1 MRREVTLEE
10 ISDGKLYGSNDM
22 VKADCGDCQG
32 CWSCCQGMGESILLD
47 PLDIHRLSIHLHRSL
62 EELLT
67 DCIELQVVDGNILP
81 NLKMAGPQE
90 RCVFLNAQGRCSIHA
105 VRPGIC
111 RLFPLGRFYEN
122 GGFQYFL
129 QIHECRKENR
139 TKVKVRKWI
148 DTPNVKQYEKFVA
161 DWHYFLKDVE
171 ALLEG
176 AQDDQMAKSLNLYVL
191 KLFYGKP
198 YQESEDFYE
207 QFYERLK
214 EARKLVKEIS

>member
-22 VKADCGDCQG
+22 VKADCGDCRG

-47 PLDIHRLSIHLHRSL
+47 PLDIHRLSIYLHRSL

-122 GGFQYFL
+122 GSFRYFL

>member
-1 MRREVTLEE
+1 M
-10 ISDGKLYGSNDM
+10 
-22 VKADCGDCQG
+22 
-32 CWSCCQGMGESILLD
+32 
-47 PLDIHRLSIHLHRSL
+47 
-62 EELLT
+62 
-67 DCIELQVVDGNILP
+67 
-81 NLKMAGPQE
+81 
-90 RCVFLNAQGRCSIHA
+90 
-105 VRPGIC
+105 
-111 RLFPLGRFYEN
+111 
-122 GGFQYFL
+122 
-129 QIHECRKENR
+129 
-139 TKVKVRKWI
+139 RKWI